1 MQSPPNAPP
10 GSSSGTSSKGL
21 AWGPELILV
30 AAGGALGASLRALT
44 YRSLEWPLDLSL
56 GASTIETT
64 ALETLTLNLIGAL
77 LLGMLFAALRR
88 RSSAPWL
95 RPFLAVG
102 VLGSYTTYSALI
114 VETRL
119 IVGEQG
125 AIAGIVLVLSSL
137 LLGILAFV
145 LGERL
150 LEVPLEAR
158 ARRGRDGA

>member
-1 MQSPPNAPP
+1 MQSPPNAPLGSPSKASPP
-10 GSSSGTSSKGL
+10 GLSWGL
-21 AWGPELILV
+21 ELILV

-44 YRSLEWPLDLSL
+44 YRSLEWPLDRSL
-56 GASTIETT
+56 GASTIQTT
-64 ALETLTLNLIGAL
+64 ALATLTLNLIGAL
-77 LLGMLFAALRR
+77 LLGMLFAALRL
-88 RSSAPWL
+88 RSPSPLL

-102 VLGSYTTYSALI
+102 VLGSYTTYSTLI

-125 AIAGIVLVLSSL
+125 AIAGIVLILLAL
-137 LLGILAFV
+137 LLGILAFL

-150 LEVPLEAR
+150 LEVTLEAR